1 MVGMVA
7 HMLML
12 YQRRWDSFK
21 DGSISSITKRWRYVM
36 CSECMAIHWGL
47 ASADN
52 LCWYSEMNSVYLAIT
67 TINSHSCILQKSTF
81 IQCKKYL
88 YKVSTA
94 SLFNY
99 FGKSVH
105 LQPIFSYFWILFLC
119 QYLQKQ
125 MHYCSTKFIN

>member
-1 MVGMVA
+1 MIGMVA

-12 YQRRWDSFK
+12 YQWRWDSFK
-21 DGSISSITKRWRYVM
+21 DGSISSITKWWRYVM

-52 LCWYSEMNSVYLAIT
+52 LCWYSEMNSVYLTIT
-67 TINSHSCILQKSTF
+67 TINSHSCILQKSTY

-99 FGKSVH
+99 LVNLCTFNQYSHISG
-105 LQPIFSYFWILFLC
+105 FYF
-119 QYLQKQ
+119 YA
-125 MHYCSTKFIN
+125 STYKNKCTIAALSL